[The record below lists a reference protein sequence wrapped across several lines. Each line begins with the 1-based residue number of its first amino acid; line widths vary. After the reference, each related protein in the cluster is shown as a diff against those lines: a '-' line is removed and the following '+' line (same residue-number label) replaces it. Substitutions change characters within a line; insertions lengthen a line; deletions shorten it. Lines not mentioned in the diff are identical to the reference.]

1 MELKD
6 IVSDL
11 RKLYLIF
18 EYADEDLKRHIQR
31 QKDSN
36 DKNIFLAPHV
46 VKAFTYQILSA
57 IAYCHENRVLHRDL
71 KP

>member
-18 EYADEDLKRHIQR
+18 EFADEDLKRHIQR
-31 QKDSN
+31 QKDAN
-36 DKNIFLAPHV
+36 DKNIFLAPNV
-46 VKAFTYQILSA
+46 VKAYTY
-57 IAYCHENRVLHRDL
+57 
-71 KP
+71 